1 MAVRRVTLAGEGATR
16 QTDRPFAP
24 NLQAVRFLFATDGS
38 RGAAVALDFLGALP
52 LSHADHVVVLT
63 VPTFSFVGAGG
74 VGVQSTEHVVEHG
87 ESAARSVAERAR
99 ARLTGRGVPVSVDVV
114 RGPVA
119 DAIEAATLRH
129 ASELVVVGSRGLGG
143 FAGALLG
150 SVARALTHHAS
161 LPILVVRE
169 RREAPDRIIL
179 AVDGSEES
187 GAAVALLARLPL
199 PAAARITLVRVIGSP
214 TDADAVTRVIDRAQR
229 ALDALS
235 VDREITTRG
244 HAAEE
249 ILARAREAGAD
260 LIVLGSRGQATGGLL
275 RGSLADQVLSQ
286 AHCAV
291 LVAKAPVR
299 SRLVAVRHADMRPP
313 VLAF

>member
-1 MAVRRVTLAGEGATR
+1 M
-16 QTDRPFAP
+16 
-24 NLQAVRFLFATDGS
+24 
-38 RGAAVALDFLGALP
+38 
-52 LSHADHVVVLT
+52 
-63 VPTFSFVGAGG
+63 
-74 VGVQSTEHVVEHG
+74 
-87 ESAARSVAERAR
+87 
-99 ARLTGRGVPVSVDVV
+99 
-114 RGPVA
+114 A

-129 ASELVVVGSRGLGG
+129 AAELVVVGSRVSVVRWS
-143 FAGALLG
+143 APG

-199 PAAARITLVRVIGSP
+199 PAAARITLVRVIGSS

-249 ILARAREAGAD
+249 ILARGREAGAD
-260 LIVLGSRGQATGGLL
+260 
-275 RGSLADQVLSQ
+275 
-286 AHCAV
+286 
-291 LVAKAPVR
+291 
-299 SRLVAVRHADMRPP
+299 
-313 VLAF
+313 

>member
-1 MAVRRVTLAGEGATR
+1 M
-16 QTDRPFAP
+16 
-24 NLQAVRFLFATDGS
+24 RFLLATDGS
-38 RGAAVALDFLGALP
+38 RGADIALDFLGALP
-52 LSHADHVVVLT
+52 LSYADHVVVLT
-63 VPTFSFVGAGG
+63 VPTYSFVGNSG
-74 VGVQSTEHVVEHG
+74 VETQPADTGIEHG
-87 ESAARSVAERAR
+87 ESAARAIAERAR
-99 ARLTGRGVPVSVDVV
+99 TRLSGRGISVAVDIAK
-114 RGPVA
+114 GPVA

-129 ASELVVVGSRGLGG
+129 AAEMVVLGSRGLGA
-143 FAGALLG
+143 FAGTILG
-150 SVARALTHHAS
+150 SVARALARHAS

-169 RREAPDRIIL
+169 RREAPSRIIL
-179 AVDGSEES
+179 AVDGSDES

-199 PAAARITLVRVIGSP
+199 PTAARITLMRVIG
-214 TDADAVTRVIDRAQR
+214 TAADADAVTRVIDRAQR

-249 ILARAREAGAD
+249 ILARAREGGAD
-260 LIVLGSRGQATGGLL
+260 LIVLGSHGQAAGGLL

-299 SRLVAVRHADMRPP
+299 PGLVAERHAPARHM
-313 VLAF
+313 VLAL